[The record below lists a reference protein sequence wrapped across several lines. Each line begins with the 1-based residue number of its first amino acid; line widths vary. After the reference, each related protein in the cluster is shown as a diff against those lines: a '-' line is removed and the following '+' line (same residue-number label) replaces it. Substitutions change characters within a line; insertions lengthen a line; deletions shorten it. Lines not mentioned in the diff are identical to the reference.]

1 MPAPETGSAPAAASM
16 TDPAADTTTDAST
29 DTSTDT
35 STDDARSM
43 ASGLDALETHAEQKR
58 SRPQRLLAKAT
69 PPLLAAALVLALW
82 QAVCLLN
89 WSEVLPTPAAVF
101 GELGDAW
108 SDGTLLPAIWHS
120 TLRCVFGFGMAA
132 AIGLPLGLLLTRMA
146 PLRTV
151 LRPTLTAVQSLPA
164 AALVPVAIIALGNSE
179 GAVYA
184 VVLLG
189 AVPSI
194 AVTVIATVEQLPP
207 LLLRAGRS
215 MGATGLRGTA
225 LVVVPAA
232 LPGFV
237 SALRQGWTFGWRALM
252 TAELITATPLPG
264 IGQMLAEGKESNSM
278 SLVLAS
284 VLLILAVG
292 VLVESALFQ
301 PLERRLLTN
310 RGLDIP

>member
-1 MPAPETGSAPAAASM
+1 MPAPEPGAAPAAASVP
-16 TDPAADTTTDAST
+16 DPAAAHGTEPGTDHGTAHAA
-29 DTSTDT
+29 
-35 STDDARSM
+35 DDAQSM
-43 ASGLDALETHAEQKR
+43 ASGLDALETRAEQKG
-58 SRPQRLLAKAT
+58 SGAQRLLAKAT

-82 QAVCLLN
+82 QTAYLLN
-89 WSEVLPTPAAVF
+89 WSQVLPAPSAVF

-120 TLRCVFGFGMAA
+120 TLRCVFGFGLAA
-132 AIGLPLGLLLTRMA
+132 AIGLPLGLLLTRVA

-151 LRPTLTAVQSLPA
+151 LRPTLTAIQSLPA

-184 VVLLG
+184 TVLLG

-232 LPGFV
+232 LPGFL

-310 RGLDIP
+310 RGLTIP